1 MQVPKRKPDLLSSGI
16 SKSAA
21 KDSNKPP
28 PPPKKFA
35 AFQASDSR
43 AIEAAYQRL
52 LEGQEERYANPS
64 SKTRPTGSTS
74 GNGDTD
80 KSRGAVGREEEGTT
94 IPTRVA
100 VNEDFLF
107 DVDIF
112 ERELAPVYWHGPVY
126 EVRRG
131 TWFYQEGSSLRP
143 CEENLAAQ
151 LEEGYL
157 KTKPWLQPTTPTTSD
172 SEDVN
177 AKADPGSVAKP
188 AKEAAKQEPLGS
200 STLERPAEKAVEKST
215 GTATPPPPPPSYRLF
230 GTYMNSVATYQDA
243 STAWV
248 SADGIISWVTSSVY
262 QRFAGGG
269 YMSGVK
275 LIRGYSEPKKTK
287 DSKRPKTPTESSEA
301 AKLDDKEQKALKR
314 KSAPPTTKAGPGSAL
329 EGNAATTAFG
339 NNSRML
345 EEQIRQRQEN
355 EISDDYNVGSDESQG
370 RDIEHLVLV
379 THGIGQLLS
388 LR

>member
-1 MQVPKRKPDLLSSGI
+1 MQVPKRKPNLLSSSI

-21 KDSNKPP
+21 KDSDKSP

-43 AIEAAYQRL
+43 AIEATYQRL
-52 LEGQEERYANPS
+52 LEEQEERYANSPS
-64 SKTRPTGSTS
+64 ATKLAGSAS
-74 GNGDTD
+74 DYED
-80 KSRGAVGREEEGTT
+80 AAKSDRAVGQEEKGMAT
-94 IPTRVA
+94 PTRVA

-126 EVRRG
+126 EARRG

-157 KTKPWLQPTTPTTSD
+157 KTKPWLQPTAPAASD
-172 SEDVN
+172 SGD
-177 AKADPGSVAKP
+177 ARARSDSASVAKP
-188 AKEAAKQEPLGS
+188 AKEAVKQESLGS
-200 STLERPAEKAVEKST
+200 PASEKPADKAVDKST

-275 LIRGYSEPKKTK
+275 LVRGYSEPKKTK

-301 AKLDDKEQKALKR
+301 AKLEEKEQKALKR
-314 KSAPPTTKAGPGSAL
+314 KSAPPMMKAEPGGAS
-329 EGNAATTAFG
+329 EGKAATSAFG
-339 NNSRML
+339 SDSKTL

>member
-1 MQVPKRKPDLLSSGI
+1 MPKNT
-16 SKSAA
+16 SKIAA

-28 PPPKKFA
+28 PAPKKFA
-35 AFQASDSR
+35 AFQKSDSR
-43 AIEAAYQRL
+43 AIEIAYQRL
-52 LEGQEERYANPS
+52 LEEQDERNEDPS
-64 SKTRPTGSTS
+64 SRSKSTTAT
-74 GNGDTD
+74 N
-80 KSRGAVGREEEGTT
+80 V
-94 IPTRVA
+94 P

-107 DVDIF
+107 DVDIL
-112 ERELAPVYWHGPVY
+112 ERELSPVYWHGPVY

-131 TWFYQEGSSLRP
+131 TWFYQEGSGLRP

-157 KTKPWLQPTTPTTSD
+157 KTKPWLRPASLATSDTSD
-172 SEDVN
+172 SRGRS
-177 AKADPGSVAKP
+177 GSTSVTKSKDAGGEK
-188 AKEAAKQEPLGS
+188 GS
-200 STLERPAEKAVEKST
+200 SVESTTPEKRS

-275 LIRGYSEPKKTK
+275 LVRGYSETSKTK

-301 AKLDDKEQKALKR
+301 MKLDEKAQKALKR
-314 KSAPPTTKAGPGSAL
+314 KSAPPSTKAEPSGEKGGQP
-329 EGNAATTAFG
+329 AFG
-339 NNSRML
+339 SPSNDF
-345 EEQIRQRQEN
+345 EEEIRQRQEN
-355 EISDDYNVGSDESQG
+355 EIIDDYNVESDESQG

>member
-1 MQVPKRKPDLLSSGI
+1 MNPLPK
-16 SKSAA
+16 
-21 KDSNKPP
+21 
-28 PPPKKFA
+28 PKTA
-35 AFQASDSR
+35 
-43 AIEAAYQRL
+43 
-52 LEGQEERYANPS
+52 
-64 SKTRPTGSTS
+64 GSTS
-74 GNGDTD
+74 DREFAVKDGRAASQDENGMT
-80 KSRGAVGREEEGTT
+80 A
-94 IPTRVA
+94 PTRVA

-157 KTKPWLQPTTPTTSD
+157 KTKPWLQPTAPATSD
-172 SEDVN
+172 SGDAN
-177 AKADPGSVAKP
+177 AKSDSAPATKP
-188 AKEAAKQEPLGS
+188 VKQVAKQESPEPS
-200 STLERPAEKAVEKST
+200 AAERPAEKST

-275 LIRGYSEPKKTK
+275 LVRGYSEPKKTK
-287 DSKRPKTPTESSEA
+287 DFKRPKTPTERTGA
-301 AKLDDKEQKALKR
+301 AKLDEKEQKALKR
-314 KSAPPTTKAGPGSAL
+314 KSAPPIIKAESSGASVN
-329 EGNAATTAFG
+329 NAATSAFG
-339 NNSRML
+339 SDSKTL

-355 EISDDYNVGSDESQG
+355 EISDDYNVGSEESQG

-388 LR
+388 LRQAPTPGSSYMGSTGLTTVLC